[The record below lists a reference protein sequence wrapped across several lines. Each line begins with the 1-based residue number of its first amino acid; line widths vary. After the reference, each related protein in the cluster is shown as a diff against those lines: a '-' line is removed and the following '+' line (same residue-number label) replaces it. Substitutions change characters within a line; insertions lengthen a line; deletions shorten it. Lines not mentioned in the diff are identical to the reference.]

1 MYVDKFSDTVNKYNN
16 TYRSTINVKP
26 ADIKLNTYIGSEEVL
41 VIKKVKNTVSLI
53 YVFNGLN
60 GE

>member
-1 MYVDKFSDTVNKYNN
+1 MYVDKFSDIVNKYNN